1 MITPSQLAQLWTQ
14 HAAGL
19 RLLARVRSDL
29 ADDCVQEAFVRLSQ
43 QVVMPDDPLAWLVRV
58 VRNCALVEI
67 RSEKRRKAREEH
79 WQQKS
84 KPWLA
89 SHSKSIDS
97 PSPEE
102 AEQALRLLAPDLR
115 ELVVAVIWTGMTFR
129 QVAEA
134 FDIPTATAHRRFR
147 EAMEELRRLLISQ
160 QTSIQTGDSSE
171 ARTKAE
177 QD

>member
-1 MITPSQLAQLWTQ
+1 MISASQLAQLWTQ

-43 QVVMPDDPLAWLVRV
+43 QPALPNDPLAWLVRV

-79 WQQKS
+79 WQQNAG
-84 KPWLA
+84 PWLT
-89 SHSKSIDS
+89 SHSGSIDK

-102 AEQALRLLAPDLR
+102 AEQALRHLAPDLR

-129 QVAEA
+129 QVAGA

-147 EAMEELRRLLISQ
+147 EAIEELRRLLLSQ
-160 QTSIQTGDSSE
+160 QTTIQTDDSSE
-171 ARTKAE
+171 ARIKAE

>member
-1 MITPSQLAQLWTQ
+1 MISASQLAQLWTQ

-43 QVVMPDDPLAWLVRV
+43 QPALPNDPLAWLVRV

-84 KPWLA
+84 DPWLA
-89 SHSKSIDS
+89 SHSPIFTTKSNCYENGHIRSRPARIFKNLECVIVSSFPYSTLGEWRATGRNFDKN
-97 PSPEE
+97 EE
-102 AEQALRLLAPDLR
+102 YKHLFFQ
-115 ELVVAVIWTGMTFR
+115 
-129 QVAEA
+129 
-134 FDIPTATAHRRFR
+134 
-147 EAMEELRRLLISQ
+147 
-160 QTSIQTGDSSE
+160 
-171 ARTKAE
+171 
-177 QD
+177 